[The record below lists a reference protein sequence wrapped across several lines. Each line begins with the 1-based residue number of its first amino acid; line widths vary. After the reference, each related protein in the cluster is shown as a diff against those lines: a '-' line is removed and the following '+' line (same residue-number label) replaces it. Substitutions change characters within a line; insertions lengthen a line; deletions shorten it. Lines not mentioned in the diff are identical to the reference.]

1 QKVAGEERPG
11 EQGETD
17 GSGRQAT
24 VATMLE
30 PGDEAEERQPEQR
43 PEDGSGRRRDLRPA
57 IEDPREGDAGRP
69 EQRRQAGPRRE
80 RLEQCPEL
88 LVHPCLGLALEREA
102 PGEEVAAVDADRS
115 AAELPAVEGDVV
127 LESTGPA
134 GRVVW
139 CRLGEVAGCRRQE
152 LLVLGEHAA
161 E

>member
-1 QKVAGEERPG
+1 
-11 EQGETD
+11 
-17 GSGRQAT
+17 
-24 VATMLE
+24 
-30 PGDEAEERQPEQR
+30 
-43 PEDGSGRRRDLRPA
+43 
-57 IEDPREGDAGRP
+57 
-69 EQRRQAGPRRE
+69 

-161 E
+161 ERVVGRGPTLVLDVPLVHREAMDPAERQDLGA